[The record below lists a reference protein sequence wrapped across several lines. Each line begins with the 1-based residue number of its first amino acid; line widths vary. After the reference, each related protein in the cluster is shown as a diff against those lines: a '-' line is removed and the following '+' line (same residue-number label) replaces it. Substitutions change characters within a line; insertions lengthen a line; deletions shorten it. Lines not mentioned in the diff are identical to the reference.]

1 MSSSRP
7 NSPTPSGTTPAPHKH
22 VTDIY
27 NMIISEN
34 FLAKKNYNE
43 LLLKYND
50 LLAEY
55 KKLCLSIAESGD
67 SSGIMNYLQTKN
79 TSGEPESYFDSS
91 SYDKALPTPI
101 NGNITFVPP
110 IHHNPTMN
118 PHPRPRPPKPPT
130 PPVAK
135 LANPKPPHPYPHP
148 PMPHPPIPHPPSTTP
163 KEMEEDEKGW
173 GHHGHWGRWGRW
185 GGHYPHYPPYYPPPY
200 PYPYR

>member
-7 NSPTPSGTTPAPHKH
+7 NSPTLPGTTPPAQHKH

-34 FLAKKNYNE
+34 FLVKKNYNE
-43 LLLKYND
+43 LLQKYND

-55 KKLCLSIAESGD
+55 KKLCLSIGESGD
-67 SSGIMNYLQTKN
+67 SSGIMNYLQSKN
-79 TSGEPESYFDSS
+79 TSGEYDSFDS
-91 SYDKALPTPI
+91 YDDKALPT

-118 PHPRPRPPKPPT
+118 PHPRPKPPTPPT

-135 LANPKPPHPYPHP
+135 LVNPKPPHPYPHP
-148 PMPHPPIPHPPSTTP
+148 PMPHPPMPPSTTP
-163 KEMEEDEKGW
+163 KEMEEDEKRW

-185 GGHYPHYPPYYPPPY
+185 GGHYPYYPPYYPPPY

>member
-34 FLAKKNYNE
+34 FLTKKNYNE
-43 LLLKYND
+43 LLQKYND

-173 GHHGHWGRWGRW
+173 GHWGRWGRW